1 MFKIA
6 KFITT
11 DLLKNKVML
20 LYLIFLWVACFG
32 LFSLQGQG
40 DKALTGILNV
50 SLLVTPMLCLIFAT
64 IYFYNMYEFMMLLHA
79 QPIKRNTLF
88 IALYLSLSL
97 VFTLIYF
104 LGAGIPLL
112 FMNPGKA
119 SILMIAGTSLL
130 NFIFIAIALGVA
142 VWTKDKSKGMG
153 FSLLI
158 WVYFVL
164 LFDGIILLLMY
175 NFSDYPIEKFVLY
188 ISFLNPVD
196 LMRILVLMQT
206 EASALMGY
214 SGAIFQ
220 KVFTQNWG
228 ISIILL
234 VMLVWT
240 VLPLGLSLKAYNK
253 KDL

>member
-6 KFITT
+6 KFITA

-20 LYLIFLWVACFG
+20 LYLIFLWAVCFG

-50 SLLVTPMLCLIFAT
+50 SLLVTPMICLIFAT
-64 IYFYNMYEFMMLLHA
+64 IYFYNMYEFMMLMHA
-79 QPIKRNTLF
+79 QPIKRNQVFL
-88 IALYLSLSL
+88 ALYLSLSV
-97 VFTLIYF
+97 VFTLVYF

-112 FMNPGKA
+112 YMDLG
-119 SILMIAGTSLL
+119 IASLL
-130 NFIFIAIALGVA
+130 LILGTTFLNCIFIAIALLIA

-158 WVYFVL
+158 WIYFVL

-206 EASALMGY
+206 EAAALMGY

-220 KVFTQNWG
+220 KVFTQSWG
-228 ISIILL
+228 ISIIIL
-234 VMLVWT
+234 VMIIWT
-240 VLPLGLSLKAYNK
+240 ILPLSLSLKAYKN

>member
-6 KFITT
+6 KFITA

-20 LYLIFLWVACFG
+20 LYLIFLWAVCFG

-50 SLLVTPMLCLIFAT
+50 SLLVTPMICLIFAT
-64 IYFYNMYEFMMLLHA
+64 IYFYNMYEFMMLMHA
-79 QPIKRNTLF
+79 QPIKRKTVFL
-88 IALYLSLSL
+88 ALYLSLAV
-97 VFTLIYF
+97 VFTCVYL

-112 FMNPGKA
+112 LMNAGVAALFM
-119 SILMIAGTSLL
+119 IVGTTFL
-130 NFIFIAIALGVA
+130 NFIFIALALGVA

-175 NFSDYPIEKFVLY
+175 NFSDYPIEKLVLY

-206 EASALMGY
+206 EAAALMGY

-220 KVFTQNWG
+220 KVFTENWG

-234 VMLVWT
+234 VM
-240 VLPLGLSLKAYNK
+240 VLWSIIPLSLSLKAYNK

>member
-1 MFKIA
+1 
-6 KFITT
+6 
-11 DLLKNKVML
+11 
-20 LYLIFLWVACFG
+20 
-32 LFSLQGQG
+32 
-40 DKALTGILNV
+40 
-50 SLLVTPMLCLIFAT
+50 
-64 IYFYNMYEFMMLLHA
+64 MYEFMMLMHA
-79 QPIKRNTLF
+79 QPIKRKTVFL
-88 IALYLSLSL
+88 ALYLSLAV
-97 VFTLIYF
+97 VFTCVYL

-112 FMNPGKA
+112 LMNAGVAALFM
-119 SILMIAGTSLL
+119 IVGTTFL
-130 NFIFIAIALGVA
+130 NFIFIALALGVA

-175 NFSDYPIEKFVLY
+175 NFSDYPIEKLVLY

-206 EASALMGY
+206 EAAALMGY

-220 KVFTQNWG
+220 KVFTENWG

-234 VMLVWT
+234 VM
-240 VLPLGLSLKAYNK
+240 VLWSIIPLSLSLKAYNK

>member
-6 KFITT
+6 KFITA

-20 LYLIFLWVACFG
+20 LYLIFLWAVCFG

-50 SLLVTPMLCLIFAT
+50 SLLVTPMICLIFAT
-64 IYFYNMYEFMMLLHA
+64 IYFYNMYEFMMLMHA
-79 QPIKRNTLF
+79 QPIKRKTLF
-88 IALYLSLSL
+88 MALYLSLAV
-97 VFTLIYF
+97 VFTCVYL

-112 FMNPGKA
+112 IMNAGAA
-119 SILMIAGTSLL
+119 SIFMIIGTAFL
-130 NFIFIAIALGVA
+130 NFIFVALALGVA

-175 NFSDYPIEKFVLY
+175 NFSDYPIEKLVLY

-240 VLPLGLSLKAYNK
+240 VFPLGLSLKAYNK

>member
-6 KFITT
+6 KFITA

-20 LYLIFLWVACFG
+20 LYIIFLWAVCFG

-50 SLLVTPMLCLIFAT
+50 SLLVTPMICLIFAT
-64 IYFYNMYEFMMLLHA
+64 IYFYNMYEFMMLMHA
-79 QPIKRNTLF
+79 QPIKRKTLF
-88 IALYLSLSL
+88 MALYLSLAV
-97 VFTLIYF
+97 VFTCVYL

-112 FMNPGKA
+112 IMNTGAA
-119 SILMIAGTSLL
+119 SIFMIIGTTFL
-130 NFIFIAIALGVA
+130 NFIFVALALGIA

-153 FSLLI
+153 FSLLL

-175 NFSDYPIEKFVLY
+175 NFSDYPIEKLVLY

-196 LMRILVLMQT
+196 LLRILVLMQT
-206 EASALMGY
+206 EAAALMGY

-220 KVFTQNWG
+220 KVFTENWG

-234 VMLVWT
+234 VM
-240 VLPLGLSLKAYNK
+240 VLWSIIPLGFSLKAYNK

>member
-6 KFITT
+6 KFITA

-20 LYLIFLWVACFG
+20 LYLIFLWAVCFG

-50 SLLVTPMLCLIFAT
+50 SLLVTPMICLIFAT
-64 IYFYNMYEFMMLLHA
+64 IYFYNMYEFMMLMHA
-79 QPIKRNTLF
+79 QPIKRKTLF
-88 IALYLSLSL
+88 MALYLSLAI
-97 VFTLIYF
+97 VFTCIYL

-112 FMNPGKA
+112 IMNAGAA
-119 SILMIAGTSLL
+119 SIFMIIGTTFL
-130 NFIFIAIALGVA
+130 NFIFVALALGVA

-175 NFSDYPIEKFVLY
+175 NFSDYPIEKLVLY

-206 EASALMGY
+206 EAAALMGY

-220 KVFTQNWG
+220 KVFTENWG
-228 ISIILL
+228 ISIIFL
-234 VMLVWT
+234 VM
-240 VLPLGLSLKAYNK
+240 VLWSIIPLGFSLRAYNK

>member
-1 MFKIA
+1 MLKIA

-11 DLLKNKVML
+11 DLLKNRVML
-20 LYLIFLWVACFG
+20 LYLGFLLAVCFG

-50 SLLVTPMLCLIFAT
+50 SLLVAPMLCLIFST

-79 QPIKRNTLF
+79 QPIKRSTLF
-88 IALYLSLSL
+88 MALYLSLAF
-97 VFTLIYF
+97 VFTIIYF
-104 LGAGIPLL
+104 LGAGLPLL
-112 FMNPGKA
+112 IFNPGKA
-119 SILMIAGTSLL
+119 SLLLIIGTSFL
-130 NFIFIAIALGVA
+130 NYIFIAIALGIG
-142 VWTKDKSKGMG
+142 VWTTDKAKGMG
-153 FSLLI
+153 VSLLI
-158 WVYFVL
+158 WIYFVL
-164 LFDGIILLLMY
+164 LFDGVVLLLMY
-175 NFSDYPIEKFVLY
+175 NFSEYPIEKFVLY

-196 LMRILVLMQT
+196 LTRILVLMQT

-228 ISIILL
+228 ISIILF

-240 VLPLGLSLKAYNK
+240 LLPLGLSLRAYGK

>member
-6 KFITT
+6 KFITA
-11 DLLKNKVML
+11 DLLKNKIML
-20 LYLIFLWVACFG
+20 LYLLFLWAVCFG

-50 SLLVTPMLCLIFAT
+50 SLLVTPMICLIFAT
-64 IYFYNMYEFMMLLHA
+64 IYFYNMYEFMMLMHA
-79 QPIKRNTLF
+79 QPIKRKTIFL
-88 IALYLSLSL
+88 ALYLSLSS
-97 VFTLIYF
+97 VFTCVYL

-112 FMNPGKA
+112 MMNAGTA
-119 SILMIAGTSLL
+119 SVFMIAGTTFL
-130 NFIFIAIALGVA
+130 NFIFVALALGVA

-175 NFSDYPIEKFVLY
+175 NFSEYPIEKLVLY

-196 LMRILVLMQT
+196 LTRILVLMQT
-206 EASALMGY
+206 EAAALMGY

-228 ISIILL
+228 ISIIFL
-234 VMLVWT
+234 VMFFWT
-240 VLPLGLSLKAYNK
+240 VLPLGLSLRAYKK

>member
-6 KFITT
+6 KFITA

-20 LYLIFLWVACFG
+20 LYLVFLLAVCFG

-50 SLLVTPMLCLIFAT
+50 SLLVTPMICLIFAT
-64 IYFYNMYEFMMLLHA
+64 IYFYNMYEFMMLMHA
-79 QPIKRNTLF
+79 QPIKRKTLF
-88 IALYLSLSL
+88 LALYLSLSIVL
-97 VFTLIYF
+97 TFVYL

-112 FMNPGKA
+112 IMNA
-119 SILMIAGTSLL
+119 SIAGLFMIVGTTFL
-130 NFIFIAIALGVA
+130 NFIFVALALWVA

-175 NFSDYPIEKFVLY
+175 NFSDYPIEKLVLY

-206 EASALMGY
+206 EAAALMGY

-220 KVFTQNWG
+220 KVFTENWG

-234 VMLVWT
+234 VM
-240 VLPLGLSLKAYNK
+240 VLWSIIPLGLSLKAYNK